1 MRAPVP
7 RGTMARMKAIVVA
20 NWKMHPE
27 TAAAAKRLLEVT
39 KRAAASCKGLTIIVA
54 PPSIYLR
61 EIAKARGK
69 LACAV
74 QSARAEKEGAFTG
87 AISLVQAKD
96 ARCAYALVGH
106 AERRAAGETNE
117 ETSAQLQEALA
128 LGISPILCVGERERS
143 ADGRHFAT
151 VKEQLRAAFAGVK
164 SASIKKII
172 IAYEPVWAIGASTPM
187 TPRDMH
193 EMSIFI
199 RKSTVELLGPAA
211 MDVRILYGGAIDA
224 TNARAMLAD
233 GDVHGLLVGRAS
245 ADATALKALL
255 ASIGA

>member
-1 MRAPVP
+1 
-7 RGTMARMKAIVVA
+7 MKAIVIA

-27 TAAAAKRLLEVT
+27 TAAAAKRLLDAT
-39 KRAAASCKGLTIIVA
+39 KRAAAAARGLTVIIA

-61 EIAKARGK
+61 DIAKARGK
-69 LACAV
+69 LGCAI
-74 QSARAEKEGAFTG
+74 QSARAEKSGAHTG
-87 AISLVQAKD
+87 DVSLAMAKD
-96 ARCAYALVGH
+96 ARCAYAIIGH

-117 ETSAQLQEALA
+117 ETSAQLQEALS
-128 LGISPILCVGERERS
+128 LGMTPILCVGERERS
-143 ADGRHFAT
+143 ADGRHFAA

-164 SASIKKII
+164 APSIKKSI

-193 EMSIFI
+193 EMSIYI
-199 RKSTVELLGPAA
+199 RKTMVELLGAVA

-224 TNARAMLAD
+224 TNARAMIED

-245 ADATALKALL
+245 VEAPALKALF
-255 ASIGA
+255 AAIGA